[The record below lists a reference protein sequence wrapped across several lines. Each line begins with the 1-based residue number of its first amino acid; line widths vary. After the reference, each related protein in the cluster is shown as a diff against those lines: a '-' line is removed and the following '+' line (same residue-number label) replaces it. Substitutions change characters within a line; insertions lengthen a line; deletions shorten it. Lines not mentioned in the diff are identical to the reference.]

1 MLRVIHEIK
10 PTWVLGENVPG
21 IVDLALDTVLSDL
34 ESEGY
39 EVQCFLIP
47 ACGVDAPHKR
57 ERIAILAHSIDGSG
71 TMRRDGQ
78 LQDLGSDVQ
87 TRPDNGRRTEGT
99 VEGKRRQDEPGTSGM
114 ADGLR
119 TEVHR
124 RVDPD
129 SDNDGLQGRMPEQ
142 ILETERLFTEYSSR
156 EREREREPWVRR
168 TAPVLSGTHS
178 AWENW
183 PHEPGIPRVLTWVPN
198 RVERIKCLGNAV
210 VPQQFYPFFR
220 AMYLIESGYEGSELH

>member
-1 MLRVIHEIK
+1 MLRVIREIK
-10 PTWVLGENVPG
+10 PTWGLGENVPG
-21 IVDLALDTVLSDL
+21 IVDLALDTVLADL

-71 TMRRDGQ
+71 TLRRDGQ
-78 LQDLGSDVQ
+78 LQDLGIDVQ

-99 VEGKRRQDEPGTSGM
+99 VEGKRRQDKPGTSGM
-114 ADGLR
+114 ADGIR
-119 TEVHR
+119 TEVHG

-129 SDNDGLQGRMPEQ
+129 TDKDGLQGRMPEQ

-156 EREREREPWVRR
+156 ERERERESRGYDGLLR
-168 TAPVLSGTHS
+168 SFL
-178 AWENW
+178 E
-183 PHEPGIPRVLTWVPN
+183 LTP
-198 RVERIKCLGNAV
+198 LGKIGHMN
-210 VPQQFYPFFR
+210 PE
-220 AMYLIESGYEGSELH
+220 YLEFLLGFPIGWSELSA